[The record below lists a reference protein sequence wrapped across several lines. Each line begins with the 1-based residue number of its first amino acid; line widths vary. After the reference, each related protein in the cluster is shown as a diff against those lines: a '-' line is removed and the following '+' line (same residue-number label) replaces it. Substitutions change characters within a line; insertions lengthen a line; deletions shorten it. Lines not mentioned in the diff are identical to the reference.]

1 MLGTETLTEEILKLL
16 LSVPLEKNMRVRDIH
31 RFSQA
36 VVNVILNTVTCDDTF
51 EDKVSRITGCETIL
65 HQLSSQKCGLNIILR
80 FLLDACLNTRF
91 CIWIGG
97 SLSDDDSSVRQK
109 TAVSLLHSNYKH
121 GTKPVQPL
129 GSTVTY
135 HAGVIGAGARPGA
148 PDPVVSKEQ
157 AEINRRLVSG
167 VIQRLC
173 ETGGQEA
180 AKQMSLM
187 LVDH

>member
-1 MLGTETLTEEILKLL
+1 
-16 LSVPLEKNMRVRDIH
+16 MRVRDIH
-31 RFSQA
+31 SFSQA
-36 VVNVILNTVTCDDTF
+36 VMGVILNTVSCDDSF

-135 HAGVIGAGARPGA
+135 HAGVTIKVLDLMAVGQFIPAQLSLVPHIIQILDPFQLHCILIDIWNFMKNYVPG
-148 PDPVVSKEQ
+148 PSLYVTTDQE
-157 AEINRRLVSG
+157 SG
-167 VIQRLC
+167 
-173 ETGGQEA
+173 
-180 AKQMSLM
+180 QMTR
-187 LVDH
+187 VFGHYK